1 MKNRR
6 EVYRGLAMLSQ
17 LSLQLL
23 IPILIGV
30 FGGLFLD
37 ERLHCSPWITV
48 AGCVIGIAAA
58 FRNLYMWS
66 MREIRRT
73 EKSERVI
80 QARKEQGMPVEED
93 HDE

>member
-1 MKNRR
+1 MKNHR
-6 EVYRGLAMLSQ
+6 EIYRGLAMLSQ

-23 IPILIGV
+23 IPILVGV
-30 FGGLFLD
+30 FGGILLD
-37 ERLHCSPWITV
+37 GRFHTSPWITV
-48 AGCVIGIAAA
+48 VGCVLGIAAA

-80 QARKEQGMPVEED
+80 QARREQGMPVEEEK
-93 HDE
+93 DE